1 MYSAQE
7 AQAQLEAARQQVL
20 AAKEMADKA
29 EADAA
34 AQAARSKAI
43 EERKEKERERMSRAA
58 DREAER
64 EREKWAARATRIEQL
79 KAQIQE
85 AWASNSEKDALVQ
98 EMMTDMKLIQAA
110 RKAEKTQ
117 CIKEEQA
124 KCAVHVQELREQ
136 V

>member
-1 MYSAQE
+1 MYYAQE

-20 AAKEMADKA
+20 AAKEMAGKA

-64 EREKWAARATRIEQL
+64 EREKWAASATRIEQL
-79 KAQIQE
+79 EAQIQE
-85 AWASNSEKDALVQ
+85 AWASNSDCLLYTSPSPRDQRGSRMPSSA
-98 EMMTDMKLIQAA
+98 
-110 RKAEKTQ
+110 
-117 CIKEEQA
+117 
-124 KCAVHVQELREQ
+124 
-136 V
+136 

>member
-1 MYSAQE
+1 
-7 AQAQLEAARQQVL
+7 
-20 AAKEMADKA
+20 
-29 EADAA
+29 
-34 AQAARSKAI
+34 
-43 EERKEKERERMSRAA
+43 MSRAA

-64 EREKWAARATRIEQL
+64 EREKWAASATRIEQL
-79 KAQIQE
+79 EAQIQE

-117 CIKEEQA
+117 CIKEEQD
-124 KCAVHVQELREQ
+124 KCAVHVQELSEQ